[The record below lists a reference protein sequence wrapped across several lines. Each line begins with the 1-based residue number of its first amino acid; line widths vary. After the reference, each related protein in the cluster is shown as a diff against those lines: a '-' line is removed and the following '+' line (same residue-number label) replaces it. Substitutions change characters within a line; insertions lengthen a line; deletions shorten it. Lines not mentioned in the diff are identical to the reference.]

1 MEKIINDILVSEE
14 NGVYTLS
21 MTAKLQDDMG
31 ELAFVAFTKE
41 EVVEKDDILVDV
53 EASKTTMPILSPVSG
68 KVLEVNKAAETNPK
82 LLDSTNPADNWL
94 AKLSDV
100 EF

>member
-41 EVVEKDDILVDV
+41 EVV
-53 EASKTTMPILSPVSG
+53 
-68 KVLEVNKAAETNPK
+68 
-82 LLDSTNPADNWL
+82 
-94 AKLSDV
+94 
-100 EF
+100 